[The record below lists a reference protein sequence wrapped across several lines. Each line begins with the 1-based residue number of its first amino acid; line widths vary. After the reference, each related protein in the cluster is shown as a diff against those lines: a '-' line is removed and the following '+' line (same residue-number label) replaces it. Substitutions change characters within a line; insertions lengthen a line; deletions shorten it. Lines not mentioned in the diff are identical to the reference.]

1 MPMSLVVWKA
11 DFRMYSERSTGCI
24 WHRDIQFG
32 SELRIRLPICIAS
45 ASQPLSVFADTE
57 YGYTGPKPR
66 AVVRSRG
73 LAQGISQRGTC
84 TISRKSS
91 AGRPN
96 GHLRNSSHDPH
107 HDVPHSVRHAWRG
120 LYTHHLARESSSD
133 DEGGE
138 DHSHYVCFLGGL
150 YPGRGDVLSG

>member
-1 MPMSLVVWKA
+1 MPMWLVVWKA
-11 DFRMYSERSTGCI
+11 DFLTYSERSTVCI
-24 WHRDIQFG
+24 WRRDIRFG
-32 SELRIRLPICIAS
+32 SEWRIRLPICIGS

-57 YGYTGPKPR
+57 YGHTGLKPC
-66 AVVRSRG
+66 AVVRSLG

-107 HDVPHSVRHAWRG
+107 HDVPPSVRHAWRD
-120 LYTHHLARESSSD
+120 LYAHHLARKSSSD

-138 DHSHYVCFLGGL
+138 DNSHYLCFFGDL
-150 YPGRGDVLSG
+150 YPA